1 MKKFI
6 LLLVLIGITLP
17 ATAKQETFNGNP
29 VSSVQEGK
37 PVRIY
42 NQYGSHISTLK
53 KKSNGE
59 VREYNST
66 GSYVGKYRERAGK
79 VIHYQKN

>member
-6 LLLVLIGITLP
+6 LTLALIGITLP
-17 ATAKQETFNGNP
+17 AIAKQETFNGNP
-29 VSSVQEGK
+29 VSYVQEGK
-37 PVRIY
+37 PIKIY
-42 NQYGSHISTLK
+42 NQYGSHISTFK

-66 GSYVGKYRERAGK
+66 GSYQGRYKERAGK
-79 VIHYQKN
+79 IIYYKK